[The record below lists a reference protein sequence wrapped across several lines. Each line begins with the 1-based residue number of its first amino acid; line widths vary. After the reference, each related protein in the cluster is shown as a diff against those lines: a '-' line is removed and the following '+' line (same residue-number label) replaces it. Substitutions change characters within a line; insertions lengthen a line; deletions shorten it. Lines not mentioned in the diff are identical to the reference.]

1 MIKRIKL
8 FVNDNEKSK
17 NASMIIENALKKKG
31 FIIDD
36 NNFDLGIA
44 VGGDGSFLRMIKNTN
59 FNSNKY
65 YVGINSGTLV
75 FLQEIKID
83 NVNEFINELSLG
95 KYKVEEIGIEET
107 TIYHNETCSKFYSL
121 NEIIVRDKD
130 LKVVRLDI
138 KIDGDLLEKYIG
150 DGILIATSSGSTAHN
165 LSYGG
170 SIVYN
175 TFTSLQITPMAPI
188 NSKVYKSLVNSV
200 IIPNRLLISLISENL
215 DNSLIVTVDGDNN
228 FYENVT
234 SIETKIDDKKIKCLR
249 LSHYNFPEKINEKLL
264 SD

>member
-8 FVNDNEKSK
+8 FENNNTKSK
-17 NASMIIENALKKKG
+17 NARMIIENALKKKG

-44 VGGDGSFLRMIKNTN
+44 IGGDGSFLRMIKNTN
-59 FNSNKY
+59 FNSDKY
-65 YVGINSGTLV
+65 YVGINSGTLG
-75 FLQEIKID
+75 FLTEIKLD
-83 NVNEFINELSLG
+83 NIYEFIEELIEE
-95 KYKVEEIGIEET
+95 KYKIEEIGIQET
-107 TIYHNETCSKFYSL
+107 TIYHNDSSSKFYSL
-121 NEIIVRDKD
+121 NEIVVRDKD
-130 LKVVRLDI
+130 LKVLKMDI
-138 KIDGDLLEKYIG
+138 KINGDLLEKYIG
-150 DGILIATSSGSTAHN
+150 DGILVATSSGSTAHN

-188 NSKVYKSLVNSV
+188 NSKVYRSLLNSV
-200 IIPNRLLISLISENL
+200 IIPSKLLISLIPDKDKN
-215 DNSLIVTVDGDNN
+215 NLIVTVDGENN
-228 FYENVT
+228 FYDNVT
-234 SIETKIDDKKIKCLR
+234 NIESKIDDKKIKCLR

>member
-8 FVNDNEKSK
+8 FINDNDKSK
-17 NASMIIENALKKKG
+17 CTAEIVANHLENKG

-36 NNFDLGIA
+36 KDFDLGIA

-59 FNSNKY
+59 FNSDKY
-65 YVGINSGTLV
+65 YVGINSGTLG
-75 FLQEIKID
+75 FLQEIKVD
-83 NVNEFINELSLG
+83 NINNFVDELLNNQ
-95 KYKVEEIGIEET
+95 YKIEEIGIQET
-107 TIYHNETCSKFYSL
+107 TIFNNDSSSKFYSL
-121 NEIIVRDKD
+121 NEIVVRDKD
-130 LKVVRLDI
+130 LKVLKLDI

-150 DGILIATSSGSTAHN
+150 DGILVATSSGSTAHN

-188 NSKVYKSLVNSV
+188 NTKVYRSLINSV
-200 IIPNRLLISLISENL
+200 IVPDKKVIDLIPN
-215 DNSLIVTVDGDNN
+215 DKNSLLVTIDGENKIYNN
-228 FYENVT
+228 VEN
-234 SIETKIDDKKIKCLR
+234 IETKIDNKKIKCLR

-264 SD
+264 TD